1 MDDQRSVRRAPTE
14 GAAVVE
20 SSAELSWP
28 LVERRHR
35 REGPPDGVERRH
47 GEIPAPPTEP
57 RQVPLEAPTLTPF
70 RWVAFALAGIQASGP
85 LRDGDPA
92 YWLAMALLLAYTV
105 AVTLRPI
112 PYRGTTR
119 VRVLVVCE
127 LALDLAIILPTGG
140 WTSPFAY
147 TMIPTTLLAGFVG
160 GLRFSVMLTAA
171 ALGALLLEA
180 VDRSDLD
187 DRSGV
192 GAVWSILLMVVAVT
206 AGLSRR
212 AFEANARTRAMAL
225 DRMSRLA
232 EANAL
237 LFSLQRIA
245 QTLPAS
251 LDLDDVLDS
260 SLTRVRSLIPADVV
274 TVLLYD
280 ESDGLYEAVRGRGS
294 HERRAFSAPQLPR
307 PLRRAMTTNRAILVS
322 DLASE
327 GPGLAGEAVAGC
339 YAGLRA
345 RGALVGLIAVETRTP
360 GSIEAQH
367 AEVLTGLTEAF
378 GIAIDNARLFRR
390 IRSVGAD
397 EERTRIAR
405 DLHDRIGS
413 SLALLG
419 YEVDGLISRCERGEQ
434 PHEQLVELRRHITAA
449 VGDVREMLYDLRTEV
464 SESEDIVTVL
474 TSFLQRVEQRSPLDV
489 ELVVDQSGRLPVP
502 LERELWHIARE
513 AITNAERHSGT
524 PQLRVRWWSDGTSA
538 TLSVS
543 DEGRGFDRSAGRPDS
558 YGLLGMRERAAS
570 IGAQLSIDSRPGHGT
585 TVTCTLS
592 PNGGWT

>member
-1 MDDQRSVRRAPTE
+1 MDEQRAVSRAPTE
-14 GAAVVE
+14 DAATVDTT
-20 SSAELSWP
+20 AELSWP

-35 REGPPDGVERRH
+35 RDGPPGGVERRRE
-47 GEIPAPPTEP
+47 EIPSPPTEP
-57 RQVPLEAPTLTPF
+57 RQVSLEAPTLAPF
-70 RWVAFALAGIQASGP
+70 RWVAFGLAAIQAAGA
-85 LRDGDPA
+85 LRDGEPGS
-92 YWLAMALLLAYTV
+92 WLGLALLLAYTV

-112 PYRGTTR
+112 PYRGT
-119 VRVLVVCE
+119 VRARLLVVGE
-127 LALDLAIILPTGG
+127 LVLDLAIILPSGG

-147 TMIPTTLLAGFVG
+147 TLIPTTLLAGFVG
-160 GLRFSVMLTAA
+160 GLRFAVTLTTA
-171 ALGALLLEA
+171 ALGALVVEA
-180 VDRSDLD
+180 VTTSTLGDRG
-187 DRSGV
+187 GV

-212 AFEANARTRAMAL
+212 AFDANARTRALAL

-251 LDLDDVLDS
+251 LDLEDVLDS
-260 SLTRVRSLIPADVV
+260 SLTQVRSLIPADVV
-274 TVLLYD
+274 SVLLYE

-294 HERRAFSAPQLPR
+294 HERRTFRPEQLPR
-307 PLRRAMTTNRAILVS
+307 PLRRAMTTNRAILVG

-327 GPGLAGEAVAGC
+327 GPGMAREAVEGC

-345 RGALVGLIAVETRTP
+345 RGALVGLIAVESRTS
-360 GSIEAQH
+360 GRLGARH

-419 YEVDGLISRCERGEQ
+419 FEVDGLISRCERGEQ
-434 PHEQLVELRRHITAA
+434 PHDQLVELRQHISAA

-474 TSFLQRVEQRSPLDV
+474 AGFLQRVEQRSPIDV
-489 ELVVDQSGRLPVP
+489 VLAAEQSDRLPVP

-524 PQLRVRWWSDGTSA
+524 PTLHVHWWCDGSSA
-538 TLSVS
+538 KLTVV
-543 DEGRGFDRSAGRPDS
+543 DHGRGFDRSAGRPDS

-570 IGAQLSIDSRPGHGT
+570 IGAQLSVESRPGHGT
-585 TVTCTLS
+585 TVTCSLS